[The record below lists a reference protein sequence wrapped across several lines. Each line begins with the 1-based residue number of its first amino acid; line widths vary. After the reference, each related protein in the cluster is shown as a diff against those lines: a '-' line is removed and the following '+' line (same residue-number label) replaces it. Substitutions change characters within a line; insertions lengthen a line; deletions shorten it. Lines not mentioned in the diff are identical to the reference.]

1 MSGGKKMKSEKSNE
15 LPRIHNRG
23 DEKQPEPS
31 LEELVSRIPESY
43 KTTEVDWGMPVGR
56 EAWRPRI
63 SNLNKIYLRGDS
75 V

>member
-1 MSGGKKMKSEKSNE
+1 MADEEIKAVRAVRHEGDE

-43 KTTEVDWGMPVGR
+43 KTAEVDWGMPVGR
-56 EAWRPRI
+56 EAW
-63 SNLNKIYLRGDS
+63 
-75 V
+75 